1 MSKYIDTGIIYGG
14 DIDGIDGNDLVFYT
28 DQEKN
33 IYSGGFNVNSIIMK
47 AGLSPF
53 STLNKINNQTGGNV
67 SDLFEGLVV
76 PSWLLSQENKF
87 NGGFNGGFNR
97 GFNKKNKSLDSDE
110 DEDEVVS
117 DDIHNKLLEFVTFN
131 DNKNKH
137 KKTKRNKN
145 INKNI
150 NKNKNTKKNI

>member
-1 MSKYIDTGIIYGG
+1 MSKYIDIDI
-14 DIDGIDGNDLVFYT
+14 IDGGSIDGNDLVFYT

-53 STLNKINNQTGGNV
+53 STLNKIDNQNGGNV
-67 SDLFEGLVV
+67 SDLFKGLVV
-76 PSWLLSQENKF
+76 PNWLLSQENKF
-87 NGGFNGGFNR
+87 NGGFNAR
-97 GFNKKNKSLDSDE
+97 NKNSDSD
-110 DEDEVVS
+110 DDDDDVIT
-117 DDIHNKLLEFVTFN
+117 DDIHNSLLELVTFN

-145 INKNI
+145 KNV
-150 NKNKNTKKNI
+150 KKNTKKNI

>member
-1 MSKYIDTGIIYGG
+1 MSKYIDTDFNYNTIGG
-14 DIDGIDGNDLVFYT
+14 NIDGNDLVFYT
-28 DQEKN
+28 DEEKN

-53 STLNKINNQTGGNV
+53 STLNKINNQTGVNNQTGGNV

-76 PSWLLSQENKF
+76 PNWLLSQENKF
-87 NGGFNGGFNR
+87 NGGFNA
-97 GFNKKNKSLDSDE
+97 KNKNFDSD
-110 DEDEVVS
+110 DDDDDDVIT
-117 DDIHNKLLEFVTFN
+117 DDIHNNLLELVTFN

-145 INKNI
+145 KNI
-150 NKNKNTKKNI
+150 NKNVKKNTKKNI

>member
-1 MSKYIDTGIIYGG
+1 MSKYIDTDIINYNTIGG
-14 DIDGIDGNDLVFYT
+14 NIDGDDLVFYT
-28 DQEKN
+28 DEEKN

-53 STLNKINNQTGGNV
+53 STLNKINNQTGVNNQTGGNV

-76 PSWLLSQENKF
+76 PNWLLSQENKF
-87 NGGFNGGFNR
+87 NGGFNA
-97 GFNKKNKSLDSDE
+97 KNKNSDSD
-110 DEDEVVS
+110 DDDDDVIT
-117 DDIHNKLLEFVTFN
+117 DDIHNNLLELVTFN

-145 INKNI
+145 KNI
-150 NKNKNTKKNI
+150 NKNVKKNTKKNI

>member
-1 MSKYIDTGIIYGG
+1 MSKYIDTDIINYNTIGG
-14 DIDGIDGNDLVFYT
+14 NIDGDDLVFYT
-28 DQEKN
+28 DEEKN

-76 PSWLLSQENKF
+76 PNWLLSQENKF
-87 NGGFNGGFNR
+87 NGGFNA
-97 GFNKKNKSLDSDE
+97 KNKNSDSD
-110 DEDEVVS
+110 DDDDDVIT
-117 DDIHNKLLEFVTFN
+117 DDIHNNLLKLVTFN

-145 INKNI
+145 NK
-150 NKNKNTKKNI
+150 KNDKKNTKKNI

>member
-1 MSKYIDTGIIYGG
+1 MSKYIDTDIINYNTIGG
-14 DIDGIDGNDLVFYT
+14 NIDGDDLVFYT
-28 DQEKN
+28 DEEKN

-53 STLNKINNQTGGNV
+53 STLNKINNQTGVNNQTGGNV

-76 PSWLLSQENKF
+76 PNWLLSQENKF
-87 NGGFNGGFNR
+87 NGGFNA
-97 GFNKKNKSLDSDE
+97 KNKNSDSD
-110 DEDEVVS
+110 DDDDDDDVIT
-117 DDIHNKLLEFVTFN
+117 DDIHNNLLKLVTFN

-145 INKNI
+145 NK
-150 NKNKNTKKNI
+150 KNDKKNTKKNI